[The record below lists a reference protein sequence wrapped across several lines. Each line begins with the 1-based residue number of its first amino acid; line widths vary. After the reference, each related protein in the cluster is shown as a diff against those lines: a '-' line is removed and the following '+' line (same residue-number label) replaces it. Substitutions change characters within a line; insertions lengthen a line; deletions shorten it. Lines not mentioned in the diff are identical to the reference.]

1 MEGFNS
7 PPSYWTLISG
17 TSPTTLLNYNSIP
30 MARRTRSRK
39 NNPVAKHAVHP
50 IEAEIAQVKDDLQAQ
65 LAIATPLPEVEA
77 VKKIVEPVKIQA
89 PKVSKAKEVS
99 VEPIQEITE
108 KSLKAD
114 IIDEACVIQAEDAK
128 TIDDLRIVGNE
139 KLALEISSSNL
150 FDYPS
155 IVVGICSILAI
166 VFMVEQKSAS
176 ANVVSPDPSGVIKC
190 AKVFKKVTPSS
201 D

>member
-7 PPSYWTLISG
+7 PPSYWTLNSG

-39 NNPVAKHAVHP
+39 NNPVAKHAVRP
-50 IEAEIAQVKDDLQAQ
+50 IEAEIAQAKEDLQAQ
-65 LAIATPLPEVEA
+65 LAIATPPEQQLKELEA
-77 VKKIVEPVKIQA
+77 VMKIVEPVVVKLPEGTNLTKA
-89 PKVSKAKEVS
+89 PKKVS

-128 TIDDLRIVGNE
+128 TIDDIKQERDFALV
-139 KLALEISSSNL
+139 LAAVVFIWGIL
-150 FDYPS
+150 F
-155 IVVGICSILAI
+155 
-166 VFMVEQKSAS
+166 
-176 ANVVSPDPSGVIKC
+176 
-190 AKVFKKVTPSS
+190 
-201 D
+201 

>member
-7 PPSYWTLISG
+7 PPSYWTLNSG

-39 NNPVAKHAVHP
+39 NNAAAKHAVHP
-50 IEAEIAQVKDDLQAQ
+50 LEAEVIQAKEQLQAQ

-77 VKKIVEPVKIQA
+77 VKKIVEPVTIQA
-89 PKVSKAKEVS
+89 PKLSKSKEAS

-114 IIDEACVIQAEDAK
+114 IIDEACVLQAEDAK
-128 TIDDLRIVGNE
+128 TIDDIKQERDFALV
-139 KLALEISSSNL
+139 LAAVVFIWGIL
-150 FDYPS
+150 F
-155 IVVGICSILAI
+155 
-166 VFMVEQKSAS
+166 
-176 ANVVSPDPSGVIKC
+176 
-190 AKVFKKVTPSS
+190 
-201 D
+201 